1 MSEKVSFRN
10 KTYHLILIALS
21 TLLVFASLFI
31 FRQIDN
37 NRLTNWNW
45 AFSGVDVSFISL
57 LLLAGIFA
65 AYFISRLSFFE
76 DHPRSSLMILSFLL
90 CLPFWKEPEV
100 VVDASRYFTQAK
112 HLKEYGIPYFFAEW
126 GHDINA
132 WTDLPLLPFVYG
144 LFFKFFGE
152 NRVIIQLFNS
162 LLFSTTILFTYLTG
176 KVLWNKTVGYSAG
189 LLLLGMPYLLTQ
201 PPLMLVDIATMCFL
215 AFSVYAFITALKKG
229 GAWIVISSI
238 GIFLAVFSKYS
249 TWMLLSVL
257 VVIFVVYLFQN
268 TDHRTQITDGQ
279 QAKASGFRMC
289 FQRGLFVAIITLLLA
304 GIVIFLKF
312 DVVSEQIHL
321 LMTYQKPALKGWS
334 ENFISTFLYQIHPF
348 ITLAAI
354 CSVYAA
360 WKKRD
365 MKYVIIFWLVLIIM
379 VLQIKRIRYIL
390 PMFPMITLMAA
401 YGFQLI
407 KDEYIRRFAVVSAVI
422 PSLVI
427 ALFVYLPFLK
437 QMSSSNLMHA
447 GIYLDSIESSVV
459 EVITLPSDQSSINPS
474 VSVPILDFFT
484 EKNIYY
490 DYHRTSLPD
499 NVSMLPLRFTWTY
512 ENPAYYET
520 DSIMGKQE
528 YMPLVVITTGQ
539 EGEYPE
545 EIKNKIKHYSK
556 AAEFNTSTGFFRYS
570 PGVIVFMPD

>member
-1 MSEKVSFRN
+1 MSENVSLNN
-10 KTYHLILIALS
+10 KLYHFILIALS
-21 TLLVFASLFI
+21 SLLVFASLFI
-31 FRQIDN
+31 FRQFDN

-57 LLLAGIFA
+57 LLLVGISV
-65 AYFISRLSFFE
+65 AYVLSKSSFLE
-76 DHPRSSLMILSFLL
+76 HHPGTSLMLLSFLL

-112 HLKEYGIPYFFAEW
+112 HLKEYGIHYFLTQW

-144 LFFKFFGE
+144 LIFKFFGE
-152 NRVIIQLFNS
+152 NRFIIQMFS
-162 LLFSTTILFTYLTG
+162 TLLFSTTILFTYLIG
-176 KVLWNKTVGYSAG
+176 KVLWNERLGYRAG
-189 LLLLGMPYLLTQ
+189 LLLLGIPYLMTQ

-215 AFSVYAFITALKKG
+215 TFAIYSFIMSLRKG
-229 GAWIVISSI
+229 GLWIFISSMS
-238 GIFLAVFSKYS
+238 IFLTVFSKYS

-257 VVIFVVYLFQN
+257 GAVFLYYLFN
-268 TDHRTQITDGQ
+268 P
-279 QAKASGFRMC
+279 SE
-289 FQRGLFVAIITLLLA
+289 LLA
-304 GIVIFLKF
+304 SLKGQTGETKPRTRCVKNALLTALFSGIFIGIVIFSKF
-312 DVVSEQIHL
+312 EVISEQINL

-334 ENFISTFLYQIHPF
+334 ESFISTFFYQIHPF

-354 CSVYAA
+354 YSVYAA

-365 MKYVIIFWLVLIIM
+365 FKYVIIFWLVLLIFL
-379 VLQIKRIRYIL
+379 LQIKRIRYIL
-390 PMFPMITLMAA
+390 PIFPMITLMAA
-401 YGFQLI
+401 YGFQVI
-407 KDEYIRRFAVVSAVI
+407 KDAELRRFAVLSAVI

-427 ALFVYLPFLK
+427 ALFVYLPFLQ
-437 QMSSSNLMHA
+437 QMSSANFMHA
-447 GIYLDSIESSVV
+447 GKYLESIESSVV
-459 EVITLPSDQSSINPS
+459 EVITLPSEISSINPS

-490 DYHRTSLPD
+490 DYQRTDLPD
-499 NVSMLPLRFTWTY
+499 NVKMSPLRFTWTY

-520 DSIMGKQE
+520 DMPIGKQGK
-528 YMPLVVITTGQ
+528 MPLVVITSEG

-545 EIKNKIKHYSK
+545 YIKNKIEHYKK

-570 PGVIVFMPD
+570 PAVIVYQP